1 MKELWIR
8 TFELFR
14 RHVVLWV
21 PCSMAGV
28 LVLWLGKLE
37 RAEIRWFVRVFAT
50 QHSVLGGELPP
61 ADFAQMQHRAMMVT
75 YPSAFLKY
83 LLEVSL
89 FVVALAATKNL
100 VCMILNEQRPDM
112 TGALQRVLPRS
123 REVVLL
129 SLKYIAALA
138 VFGGVLI
145 VIGSSPL
152 TSDRIHELA
161 LSKAFLYVSALVGE
175 VCIAWLLLPAA
186 IRLLQPPGTP
196 IVTNAGRRLGTAFA
210 VASSALAL
218 LLEYLVGRA
227 ENGITFEKP
236 WEGEAIAV
244 MNTIIFNTPQVLLF
258 IALALLAMQTS
269 GEVNTLDERPGIA

>member
-1 MKELWIR
+1 
-8 TFELFR
+8 
-14 RHVVLWV
+14 
-21 PCSMAGV
+21 
-28 LVLWLGKLE
+28 
-37 RAEIRWFVRVFAT
+37 
-50 QHSVLGGELPP
+50 
-61 ADFAQMQHRAMMVT
+61 MQHRAMMVT

-196 IVTNAGRRLGTAFA
+196 IVTNAGRRLGTAIA
-210 VASSALAL
+210 VDSSAHAL
-218 LLEYLVGRA
+218 MLEYLGGRA
-227 ENGITFEKP
+227 EHGITFEQP

-244 MNTIIFNTPQVLLF
+244 MNMIIFNTPQVLLF
-258 IALALLAMQTS
+258 IALALLAMQMS